1 MAVTYKKLWHL
12 LIDRNLMKKDLE
24 EMAGI
29 THYQMCKLA
38 RDKDVIIIL
47 RFYFGKTL
55 REISLQMDISYAYV
69 KVLQNKAFE
78 GIKRFFENQHPFFLA
93 FRIKV

>member
-1 MAVTYKKLWHL
+1 MFVPFENIFVRRIHQMAVTYKKLWHL

-38 RDKDVIIIL
+38 RDKDVTTDVLGAVCKALDVRVEDI
-47 RFYFGKTL
+47 
-55 REISLQMDISYAYV
+55 MDF
-69 KVLQNKAFE
+69 VLDE
-78 GIKRFFENQHPFFLA
+78 E
-93 FRIKV
+93 

>member
-1 MAVTYKKLWHL
+1 MPFENCFLRRIHQMAVTYKKLWHL

-38 RDKDVIIIL
+38 RDKDVTTEVLGAVCKALNVRVEDI
-47 RFYFGKTL
+47 
-55 REISLQMDISYAYV
+55 MDFV
-69 KVLQNKAFE
+69 PDK
-78 GIKRFFENQHPFFLA
+78 
-93 FRIKV
+93 

>member
-1 MAVTYKKLWHL
+1 MFVPFENIFVRRIHQMAVTYKKLWHL

-38 RDKDVIIIL
+38 RDKDVTTDVLGAVCKALDVRVEDI
-47 RFYFGKTL
+47 
-55 REISLQMDISYAYV
+55 MDFV
-69 KVLQNKAFE
+69 PDE
-78 GIKRFFENQHPFFLA
+78 
-93 FRIKV
+93 

>member
-12 LIDRNLMKKDLE
+12 LIDRNLMTKDLE

-38 RDKDVIIIL
+38 RDKDVTTDVLGAVCKALDVRVEDI
-47 RFYFGKTL
+47 
-55 REISLQMDISYAYV
+55 MDF
-69 KVLQNKAFE
+69 VLDE
-78 GIKRFFENQHPFFLA
+78 E
-93 FRIKV
+93 

>member
-24 EMAGI
+24 EMSGI

-38 RDKDVIIIL
+38 RDKAVTTDVLGAVCKALDVRVEDI
-47 RFYFGKTL
+47 
-55 REISLQMDISYAYV
+55 MDFIPD
-69 KVLQNKAFE
+69 QE
-78 GIKRFFENQHPFFLA
+78 
-93 FRIKV
+93 

>member
-38 RDKDVIIIL
+38 RDKDVTTDVLGAVCKALDVRVEDI
-47 RFYFGKTL
+47 
-55 REISLQMDISYAYV
+55 MDF
-69 KVLQNKAFE
+69 VLDE
-78 GIKRFFENQHPFFLA
+78 E
-93 FRIKV
+93 

>member
-1 MAVTYKKLWHL
+1 MAVTYKKLWLL

-38 RDKDVIIIL
+38 KDKDVTTEVLGAVCKALDVHVEDI
-47 RFYFGKTL
+47 
-55 REISLQMDISYAYV
+55 MDFVPNES
-69 KVLQNKAFE
+69 QSFFTRH
-78 GIKRFFENQHPFFLA
+78 IKSNN
-93 FRIKV
+93 

>member
-29 THYQMCKLA
+29 THYQMYKLA
-38 RDKDVIIIL
+38 RDKDVTTDVLGAVCKALDVRVEDI
-47 RFYFGKTL
+47 
-55 REISLQMDISYAYV
+55 MDFV
-69 KVLQNKAFE
+69 PDE
-78 GIKRFFENQHPFFLA
+78 E
-93 FRIKV
+93 

>member
-12 LIDRNLMKKDLE
+12 LIDRNLMKKELE

-38 RDKDVIIIL
+38 RDKDVTTDVLGSVCKALDVRVDDI
-47 RFYFGKTL
+47 
-55 REISLQMDISYAYV
+55 MDFV
-69 KVLQNKAFE
+69 PDE
-78 GIKRFFENQHPFFLA
+78 E
-93 FRIKV
+93 

>member
-38 RDKDVIIIL
+38 KDKDVTTEVLGAVCKALDVHIEDI
-47 RFYFGKTL
+47 
-55 REISLQMDISYAYV
+55 MDFVPNESQSFF
-69 KVLQNKAFE
+69 KRH
-78 GIKRFFENQHPFFLA
+78 IKSNN
-93 FRIKV
+93 

>member
-24 EMAGI
+24 ELSGI

-38 RDKDVIIIL
+38 RDKDVTTDVLGAICQALNVRVEDI
-47 RFYFGKTL
+47 
-55 REISLQMDISYAYV
+55 MDFV
-69 KVLQNKAFE
+69 PDEK
-78 GIKRFFENQHPFFLA
+78 
-93 FRIKV
+93 

>member
-38 RDKDVIIIL
+38 KDKDVTTEVL
-47 RFYFGKTL
+47 GAVCK
-55 REISLQMDISYAYV
+55 SLDV
-69 KVLQNKAFE
+69 KVEDIMYFVPNDSQSLFTRH
-78 GIKRFFENQHPFFLA
+78 IKSNN
-93 FRIKV
+93 

>member
-1 MAVTYKKLWHL
+1 MPFENCFLRRIHQMAVTYKKLWHL

-38 RDKDVIIIL
+38 RDKDVTTEVLGAVCKALNVRVEDI
-47 RFYFGKTL
+47 
-55 REISLQMDISYAYV
+55 MDFV
-69 KVLQNKAFE
+69 PDDKE
-78 GIKRFFENQHPFFLA
+78 
-93 FRIKV
+93 

>member
-12 LIDRNLMKKDLE
+12 LIDRNLMKKDLK

-38 RDKDVIIIL
+38 RDKDVTTAVLAAVCQALDARVEDIMD
-47 RFYFGKTL
+47 FVPGK
-55 REISLQMDISYAYV
+55 
-69 KVLQNKAFE
+69 
-78 GIKRFFENQHPFFLA
+78 
-93 FRIKV
+93 

>member
-1 MAVTYKKLWHL
+1 MAVTYKKLWHI

-38 RDKDVIIIL
+38 RDKDVTTDVLDAVRKALNVRVEDI
-47 RFYFGKTL
+47 
-55 REISLQMDISYAYV
+55 MDFVPDDEA
-69 KVLQNKAFE
+69 
-78 GIKRFFENQHPFFLA
+78 
-93 FRIKV
+93 

>member
-12 LIDRNLMKKDLE
+12 LIDRNLMKKELE

-38 RDKDVIIIL
+38 RDKDVTTDVLGSVCKAIDVSVEDI
-47 RFYFGKTL
+47 
-55 REISLQMDISYAYV
+55 MDFV
-69 KVLQNKAFE
+69 PDE
-78 GIKRFFENQHPFFLA
+78 E
-93 FRIKV
+93 

>member
-38 RDKDVIIIL
+38 KDKDV
-47 RFYFGKTL
+47 TT
-55 REISLQMDISYAYV
+55 E
-69 KVLQNKAFE
+69 VLGA
-78 GIKRFFENQHPFFLA
+78 
-93 FRIKV
+93 V

>member
-38 RDKDVIIIL
+38 RDKDVTTDVLAAVCQALDVRVEDI
-47 RFYFGKTL
+47 
-55 REISLQMDISYAYV
+55 MDFV
-69 KVLQNKAFE
+69 PDDKE
-78 GIKRFFENQHPFFLA
+78 
-93 FRIKV
+93 

>member
-12 LIDRNLMKKDLE
+12 LIDRNLMKKDLK

-38 RDKDVIIIL
+38 RDKDVTTDVLAAVCQALDARVEDIMD
-47 RFYFGKTL
+47 FVPGK
-55 REISLQMDISYAYV
+55 
-69 KVLQNKAFE
+69 
-78 GIKRFFENQHPFFLA
+78 
-93 FRIKV
+93 

>member
-38 RDKDVIIIL
+38 RDKDVTTDVLGAVCKALDVRVEDI
-47 RFYFGKTL
+47 
-55 REISLQMDISYAYV
+55 MDF
-69 KVLQNKAFE
+69 VLDDKE
-78 GIKRFFENQHPFFLA
+78 
-93 FRIKV
+93 

>member
-12 LIDRNLMKKDLE
+12 LIERNLMKKELE

-38 RDKDVIIIL
+38 KDKDVTTDVLGAVCEALGVRVEDI
-47 RFYFGKTL
+47 
-55 REISLQMDISYAYV
+55 MDFV
-69 KVLQNKAFE
+69 PDVE
-78 GIKRFFENQHPFFLA
+78 
-93 FRIKV
+93 